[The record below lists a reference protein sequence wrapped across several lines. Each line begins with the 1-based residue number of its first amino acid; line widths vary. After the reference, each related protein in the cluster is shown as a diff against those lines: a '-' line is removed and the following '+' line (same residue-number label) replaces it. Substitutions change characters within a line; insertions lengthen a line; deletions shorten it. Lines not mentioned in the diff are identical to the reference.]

1 MKIEDIRVSM
11 LETQDVYGPPPEP
24 VHIVGDNPGQEP
36 NSNNNITLIISNVFI
51 TVALLVL
58 GIIAIVNRKLSKKIK
73 IFLLIGIIVLGIFIL
88 YFINNKIN

>member
-1 MKIEDIRVSM
+1 MKVEDIKVS
-11 LETQDVYGPPPEP
+11 EIQSVYGPPPESVRGVENVP
-24 VHIVGDNPGQEP
+24 EKEP
-36 NSNNNITLIISNVFI
+36 NTGLMISNVFVV
-51 TVALLVL
+51 VALLVL